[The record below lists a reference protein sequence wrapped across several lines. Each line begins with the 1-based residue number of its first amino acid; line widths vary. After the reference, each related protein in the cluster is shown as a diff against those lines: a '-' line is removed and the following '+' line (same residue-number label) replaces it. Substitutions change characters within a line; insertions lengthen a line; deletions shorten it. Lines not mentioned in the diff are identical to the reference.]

1 MWGQLS
7 VSSPE
12 QSLSTLSFL
21 MARWYRQAQ
30 RVFHMLVGL
39 VFLGLAVAG
48 VTLTAAEWK
57 FYRQAPSVGLT
68 QFALLA
74 GSLRPPCECGARLST
89 SAANGSAGKRNR
101 LAPVLPLDRAAD
113 RRHDGGAL
121 VSVPSVTSR
130 LVRSQAD

>member
-48 VTLTAAEWK
+48 VTLTATEWK

-74 GSLRPPCECGARLST
+74 GFTVFLIILGLYSVLKARSI
-89 SAANGSAGKRNR
+89 R
-101 LAPVLPLDRAAD
+101 
-113 RRHDGGAL
+113 
-121 VSVPSVTSR
+121 
-130 LVRSQAD
+130 

>member
-1 MWGQLS
+1 LS
-7 VSSPE
+7 AL
-12 QSLSTLSFL
+12 SLL

-30 RVFHMLVGL
+30 RAFHMLVGL

-74 GSLRPPCECGARLST
+74 GFTVFLVILGLYSVLKARST
-89 SAANGSAGKRNR
+89 R
-101 LAPVLPLDRAAD
+101 
-113 RRHDGGAL
+113 
-121 VSVPSVTSR
+121 
-130 LVRSQAD
+130 